1 MVIMALRLLLLNS
14 EGDNKMFDFNSTYDF
29 LNQVVGISEEV
40 LDLAFALDGCNEET
54 ANNILYWRTGFD
66 SFDSYCEANEIDFST
81 F

>member
-1 MVIMALRLLLLNS
+1 ML
-14 EGDNKMFDFNSTYDF
+14 DFNSTYDF
-29 LNQVVGISEEV
+29 LNQVIGVSEEA

-66 SFDSYCEANEIDFST
+66 SLDSYCGANQIDFST